1 MWNMPAGAG
10 AFDPQSPTQRS
21 CYFDRIIPP
30 HKMTEINKWYAAG
43 IISHRT
49 AESQREGG
57 QTHNETESSHLTTS
71 LIFIL
76 FMQGVGYL
84 RSKFLSGC
92 SGLDSTPVLCNFK
105 VQLEI
110 CTIGRGGGIFF
121 QRREKRKTVDLFG
134 ICFQT
139 FCGWCRPV
147 LKKSTLQME

>member
-1 MWNMPAGAG
+1 MWNTPADAG
-10 AFDPQSPTQRS
+10 TFDPWSPAQRS

-110 CTIGRGGGIFF
+110 CTIGRGGGHTCPNNFQNGVIFW
-121 QRREKRKTVDLFG
+121 L
-134 ICFQT
+134 
-139 FCGWCRPV
+139 RPLIFIYFTPI
-147 LKKSTLQME
+147 LKSSPPLL